1 MRAYLPSCSFTAIG
15 LIALLASPLCNA
27 NNFSYN
33 YVEAQVI
40 TDPGGVGIA
49 GSVPFHEHAHFVY
62 NAQTAFQSDWLLT
75 GGIGFNAPIADRAD
89 VRGYLKA
96 HSRKNDEIQ
105 AEWGET
111 FSEFSID
118 FSVWADAQS
127 EVGASIGTYFMPEDE
142 ELDKFHLFYRYHAT
156 DLISIGV
163 ELHLSGL
170 NDGQMLL
177 SARYPLG

>member
-1 MRAYLPSCSFTAIG
+1 MRSFRNSCSLYAIG
-15 LIALLASPLCNA
+15 LFAIFTIPHANA

-40 TDPGGVGIA
+40 TDPGGIGIA
-49 GSVPFHEHAHFVY
+49 GSIPFHEHAHVVY
-62 NAQTAFQSDWLLT
+62 NAQTAFNSDWLLT
-75 GGIGFNAPIADRAD
+75 GGVGFNAPIADRAD

-96 HSRKNDEIQ
+96 HSRKNDETTGD
-105 AEWGET
+105 WGET

-118 FSVWADAQS
+118 FSIWANQQS
-127 EVGASIGTYFMPEDE
+127 EVGASIGTYFMPEE
-142 ELDKFHLFYRYHAT
+142 EEIDKFHLFYRYHAT
-156 DLISIGV
+156 SAISIGV

-170 NDGQMLL
+170 DDGQMLL